1 MKVNINNASDNS
13 KAAIPVNL
21 LFTKARTKRN
31 NAIRKGNIEIANSK
45 IDNSVAANF
54 HWSMIIYLSLLI
66 ISNKLITDT
75 GIFIFL
81 SYIIYVI

>member
-54 HWSMIIYLSLLI
+54 HWSIIMLINDEMLRVRRKDPQELI
-66 ISNKLITDT
+66 ILM
-75 GIFIFL
+75 IFWGTN
-81 SYIIYVI
+81 

>member
-45 IDNSVAANF
+45 IAKWKDSTKRLVNAF
-54 HWSMIIYLSLLI
+54 
-66 ISNKLITDT
+66 
-75 GIFIFL
+75 
-81 SYIIYVI
+81 

>member
-75 GIFIFL
+75 GIFIFWKKE
-81 SYIIYVI
+81 IMIY

>member
-45 IDNSVAANF
+45 IDNSCNASAN
-54 HWSMIIYLSLLI
+54 SYY
-66 ISNKLITDT
+66 NITKCQKEE
-75 GIFIFL
+75 
-81 SYIIYVI
+81 